1 MAMSNEPLTLIADPR
16 PAPIPRVPGVPAVGT
31 VAIETHGCKLNQ
43 ADSAVLAGEFARAG
57 YRIVGSN
64 ADADIIVVNTCT
76 VTATADA
83 KARQALRAARRSNP
97 GAVVVAAGCYPQR
110 AADELRRMPEVSLV
124 VGNEEKP
131 QLATL
136 ALAALAVQRGDL
148 QRAGIDPPGE
158 TMSGETVSGIARR
171 SRAMV
176 KIQEGCDQVCAYCIV
191 PRVRG
196 RERSI
201 SPDALVDTVHQHIAD
216 GFREVVLTG
225 TQLGTYGFEF
235 PDVDLAGL
243 LDRILAET
251 DVLRLR
257 VSSLQAHEI
266 SADLLTRWNDSRL
279 CPHFHVPL
287 QSGCDVVLRA
297 MRRRYDTATFR
308 QAVELIRSAI
318 PDAGVTAD
326 IIVGFPGETEADHA
340 ESQAFAAEMWFADL
354 HVFPYSQRPGT
365 SAHHYPSQVGAVDK
379 RRRAAA
385 MAEVK
390 DAGFT
395 AFRRGLTGQVRD
407 VLWETARP
415 VGDEGLRWRGLTD
428 NYVRVET
435 TWHAELGNRITP
447 ARLTGIENGVMTAE
461 LL

>member
-1 MAMSNEPLTLIADPR
+1 MAVPNEPLTLIADPR
-16 PAPIPRVPGVPAVGT
+16 RAPTPPVTGVPAVGT

-57 YRIVGSN
+57 YRIAGSN

-76 VTATADA
+76 VTATADS

-97 GAVVVAAGCYPQR
+97 AAVVVAAGCYPQR

-124 VGNEEKP
+124 VGNQDKP

-136 ALAALAVQRGDL
+136 ALAALASQRGGL
-148 QRAGIDPPGE
+148 QRAAIETPGE
-158 TMSGETVSGIARR
+158 TVPGMGRR

-191 PRVRG
+191 PKVRG

-201 SPDALVDTVHQHIAD
+201 SPDVLVDTVRQHVAD

-251 DVLRLR
+251 DVPRLR

-308 QAVELIRSAI
+308 QAVELIRRTI

-340 ESQAFAAEMWFADL
+340 ESRAFAAEMWFADI

-365 SAHHYPSQVGAVDK
+365 SAHHFQGQVEAADK

-395 AFRRGLTGQVRD
+395 AFRRGLIGQVRD

-415 VGDEGLRWRGLTD
+415 VGDEGLRWRGLTN

-435 TWHAELGNRITP
+435 TSHAELGNRITP
-447 ARLTGIENGVMTAE
+447 ARLTGMVDGVMTAE

>member
-1 MAMSNEPLTLIADPR
+1 MAMSNESLTLIADPR
-16 PAPIPRVPGVPAVGT
+16 RAPTPPVTGVPAVGT

-43 ADSAVLAGEFARAG
+43 ADSAVLAGEFMRAG

-76 VTATADA
+76 VTATADS

-97 GAVVVAAGCYPQR
+97 TAVVVAAGCYPQR

-124 VGNEEKP
+124 VGNQDKP

-136 ALAALAVQRGDL
+136 ALAALASQRGGL
-148 QRAGIDPPGE
+148 QRAAIETPGE
-158 TMSGETVSGIARR
+158 TVTGMGRR

-191 PRVRG
+191 PKVRG

-201 SPDALVDTVHQHIAD
+201 SPDVLVDTVRQHVAD
-216 GFREVVLTG
+216 GFKEVVLTG

-235 PDVDLAGL
+235 PDVGLAGL

-251 DVLRLR
+251 DVPRLR

-266 SADLLTRWNDSRL
+266 SAELLTRWSDSRL

-287 QSGCDVVLRA
+287 QSGSDVVLRA

-308 QAVELIRSAI
+308 QAVELIRRTI

-340 ESQAFAAEMWFADL
+340 ESRAFAAEMWFADI

-365 SAHHYPSQVGAVDK
+365 SAHHFQGQVEAADK

-395 AFRRGLTGQVRD
+395 AFRRRLIGQVRD

-435 TWHAELGNRITP
+435 TSHEELGNRITS
-447 ARLTGIENGVMTAE
+447 ARLTGMVDGVMTAE
-461 LL
+461 LQ

>member
-1 MAMSNEPLTLIADPR
+1 MAVPNESLTLIADPR
-16 PAPIPRVPGVPAVGT
+16 RAPTPPVTGVPAVGT

-64 ADADIIVVNTCT
+64 VDADIIVVNTCT
-76 VTATADA
+76 VTATADS

-97 GAVVVAAGCYPQR
+97 TAVVVAAGCYPQR
-110 AADELRRMPEVSLV
+110 AADELRGMPEVSLV
-124 VGNEEKP
+124 VGNQDKP

-136 ALAALAVQRGDL
+136 ALAALASQRGGL
-148 QRAGIDPPGE
+148 QRAAIETPGE
-158 TMSGETVSGIARR
+158 TVTGMERR

-191 PRVRG
+191 PKVRG

-201 SPDALVDTVHQHIAD
+201 SPDVLVDTVRQHVAD

-251 DVLRLR
+251 DVPRLR

-308 QAVELIRSAI
+308 QAVELIRRTIS
-318 PDAGVTAD
+318 DAGVTAD

-340 ESQAFAAEMWFADL
+340 ESRAFAAEMWFADI

-365 SAHHYPSQVGAVDK
+365 SAHHYQGQVEAADK

-385 MAEVK
+385 MGEVK

-395 AFRRGLTGQVRD
+395 AFRRGLIGQVRD

-435 TWHAELGNRITP
+435 TSHAELGNRITP
-447 ARLTGIENGVMTAE
+447 ARLTGMVDGVMTAE

>member
-1 MAMSNEPLTLIADPR
+1 MAVPNEPLTLIADPR
-16 PAPIPRVPGVPAVGT
+16 RAPTPPVTGVPAVGT

-76 VTATADA
+76 VTATADS

-124 VGNEEKP
+124 VGNQDKP

-136 ALAALAVQRGDL
+136 ALAALASQRGGL
-148 QRAGIDPPGE
+148 QRAAIETPGE
-158 TMSGETVSGIARR
+158 RVPGIGRR

-191 PRVRG
+191 PKVRG

-201 SPDALVDTVHQHIAD
+201 SPDVLVDTVRQHVAD
-216 GFREVVLTG
+216 GFKEVVLTG

-243 LDRILAET
+243 LDRLLAET
-251 DVLRLR
+251 DVPRLR

-308 QAVELIRSAI
+308 QAVELIRRTI

-326 IIVGFPGETEADHA
+326 IIVGFPGETEADYA
-340 ESQAFAAEMWFADL
+340 ESQEFAAEMWFADI

-365 SAHHYPSQVGAVDK
+365 SAHHFQGQLEAADK

-395 AFRRGLTGQVRD
+395 AFRCGLTGQVRD

-435 TWHAELGNRITP
+435 TSHAELGNRITP
-447 ARLTGIENGVMTAE
+447 ARLTGMVDGVMTAE

>member
-1 MAMSNEPLTLIADPR
+1 MAMSNESLTLIADPR
-16 PAPIPRVPGVPAVGT
+16 RAPTPPVTGVPAVGT

-76 VTATADA
+76 VTATADS

-97 GAVVVAAGCYPQR
+97 AAVVVAAGCYPQR

-124 VGNEEKP
+124 VGNQDKP
-131 QLATL
+131 QLTTL
-136 ALAALAVQRGDL
+136 ALAALASQRGGL
-148 QRAGIDPPGE
+148 QRAAIETPGE
-158 TMSGETVSGIARR
+158 TVTGMGRR

-191 PRVRG
+191 PKVRG

-201 SPDALVDTVHQHIAD
+201 SPDVLVDTVRQHVAD
-216 GFREVVLTG
+216 GFKEVVLTG

-235 PDVDLAGL
+235 PDVGLAGL

-251 DVLRLR
+251 DVPRLR

-266 SADLLTRWNDSRL
+266 SAELLTRWSDSRL

-287 QSGCDVVLRA
+287 QSGSDVVLRA

-308 QAVELIRSAI
+308 QAVELIRRTI

-340 ESQAFAAEMWFADL
+340 ESQEFAAEMWFADI

-365 SAHHYPSQVGAVDK
+365 SAHYFQGQVEAADK

-385 MAEVK
+385 MSEVK

-435 TWHAELGNRITP
+435 TSHAELGNRITS
-447 ARLTGIENGVMTAE
+447 ARLTGMVDGVMTAE

>member
-1 MAMSNEPLTLIADPR
+1 MAMSNESLTLIADPR
-16 PAPIPRVPGVPAVGT
+16 RAPTPPVTGVPAVGT

-76 VTATADA
+76 VTATADS

-97 GAVVVAAGCYPQR
+97 AAVVVAAGCYPQR

-124 VGNEEKP
+124 VGNQDKP
-131 QLATL
+131 QLTTL
-136 ALAALAVQRGDL
+136 ALAALASQRGGL
-148 QRAGIDPPGE
+148 QRAAIETPGE
-158 TMSGETVSGIARR
+158 TVTGMGRR

-191 PRVRG
+191 PKVRG

-201 SPDALVDTVHQHIAD
+201 SPDVLVDTVRQHVAD
-216 GFREVVLTG
+216 GFKEVVLTG

-235 PDVDLAGL
+235 PDVGLAGL

-251 DVLRLR
+251 DVPRLR

-266 SADLLTRWNDSRL
+266 SAELLTRWSDSRL

-287 QSGCDVVLRA
+287 QSGSDVVLRA

-308 QAVELIRSAI
+308 QAVELIRRTI

-340 ESQAFAAEMWFADL
+340 ESQEFAAEMWFADI

-365 SAHHYPSQVGAVDK
+365 SAHYFQGQVEAADK

-435 TWHAELGNRITP
+435 TSHAELGNRITS
-447 ARLTGIENGVMTAE
+447 ARLTGMVDGVMTAE

>member
-1 MAMSNEPLTLIADPR
+1 MAMSNESLTLIADPR
-16 PAPIPRVPGVPAVGT
+16 RAPTPPVTGVPAVGT

-76 VTATADA
+76 VTATADS

-97 GAVVVAAGCYPQR
+97 AAVVVAAGCYPQR

-124 VGNEEKP
+124 VGNQDKP
-131 QLATL
+131 QLTTL
-136 ALAALAVQRGDL
+136 ALAALASQRGGL
-148 QRAGIDPPGE
+148 QRAAIETPGE
-158 TMSGETVSGIARR
+158 TVTGMGRR

-191 PRVRG
+191 PKVRG

-201 SPDALVDTVHQHIAD
+201 SPDVLVDTVRQHVAD
-216 GFREVVLTG
+216 GFKEVVLTG

-235 PDVDLAGL
+235 PDVGLAGL

-251 DVLRLR
+251 DVPRLR

-266 SADLLTRWNDSRL
+266 SAELLTRWSDSRL

-287 QSGCDVVLRA
+287 QSGSDVVLRA

-308 QAVELIRSAI
+308 QAVELIRRTI

-340 ESQAFAAEMWFADL
+340 ESQEFAAEMWFADI

-365 SAHHYPSQVGAVDK
+365 SAHHFQGQVEAADK

-395 AFRRGLTGQVRD
+395 AFRRGLTGRVRD

-435 TWHAELGNRITP
+435 TSHAELGNRITP
-447 ARLTGIENGVMTAE
+447 ARLTGMVDGVMTAE

>member
-1 MAMSNEPLTLIADPR
+1 MAVPNESLTLIADPR
-16 PAPIPRVPGVPAVGT
+16 RAPTPPVTGVPAVGT

-57 YRIVGSN
+57 YRVVDSN

-76 VTATADA
+76 VTATADS

-124 VGNEEKP
+124 VGNQDKP
-131 QLATL
+131 QLTTL
-136 ALAALAVQRGDL
+136 ALAALAAQRGGL
-148 QRAGIDPPGE
+148 QRAAIE
-158 TMSGETVSGIARR
+158 TLGETVTGMGRR

-191 PRVRG
+191 PKVRG

-201 SPDALVDTVHQHIAD
+201 SPDVLVDTVRQHVAD
-216 GFREVVLTG
+216 GFKEVVLTG

-235 PDVDLAGL
+235 PDVGLAGL

-251 DVLRLR
+251 DVPRLR

-287 QSGCDVVLRA
+287 QSGSDVVLRA

-308 QAVELIRSAI
+308 QAVELIRRTI

-340 ESQAFAAEMWFADL
+340 ESQEFAAEIWFADI

-365 SAHHYPSQVGAVDK
+365 SAHHFQGQVEAADK

-395 AFRRGLTGQVRD
+395 AFRRGLTGRVRD

-435 TWHAELGNRITP
+435 TSHAELGNRITP
-447 ARLTGIENGVMTAE
+447 ARLTGMVDGVMTAE